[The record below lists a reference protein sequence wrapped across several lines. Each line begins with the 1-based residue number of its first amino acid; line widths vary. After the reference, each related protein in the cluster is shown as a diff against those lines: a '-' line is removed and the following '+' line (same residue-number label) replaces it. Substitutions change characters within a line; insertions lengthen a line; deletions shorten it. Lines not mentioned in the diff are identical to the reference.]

1 MATQE
6 ELKKALS
13 LISLEWGRQNNRFDK
28 RSNFIYR
35 VETVD
40 EGLQKAREMAIDE
53 NYVLQRW
60 YNYQTSI
67 YCEGLFVK
75 YGAQKEKQLYN
86 HDIDIYINEIPY
98 DVKLTVYPAKLKRSG
113 EILNLHNRDDKNTLI
128 RWMYANQ
135 SQEGRK
141 HLKNRMFIVCNGEN
155 TYQNLALKSDFDII
169 ETRIS
174 GYFHFLENNE
184 PNKLVIQDAGQEYEV
199 YSDIISIEK

>member
-1 MATQE
+1 M
-6 ELKKALS
+6 KIMFCIDGIIIKP
-13 LISLEWGRQNNRFDK
+13 RF
-28 RSNFIYR
+28 
-35 VETVD
+35 T
-40 EGLQKAREMAIDE
+40 
-53 NYVLQRW
+53 
-60 YNYQTSI
+60 
-67 YCEGLFVK
+67 EGLFVK

-155 TYQNLALKSDFDII
+155 T
-169 ETRIS
+169 
-174 GYFHFLENNE
+174 
-184 PNKLVIQDAGQEYEV
+184 
-199 YSDIISIEK
+199 

>member
-1 MATQE
+1 M
-6 ELKKALS
+6 
-13 LISLEWGRQNNRFDK
+13 
-28 RSNFIYR
+28 
-35 VETVD
+35 
-40 EGLQKAREMAIDE
+40 
-53 NYVLQRW
+53 
-60 YNYQTSI
+60 
-67 YCEGLFVK
+67 FVK

>member
-13 LISLEWGRQNNRFDK
+13 LISLEWLRQNNRFDK

-40 EGLQKAREMAIDE
+40 ECLQKAREMAIDE
-53 NYVLQRW
+53 NYVLHRW

>member
-1 MATQE
+1 M
-6 ELKKALS
+6 
-13 LISLEWGRQNNRFDK
+13 
-28 RSNFIYR
+28 
-35 VETVD
+35 
-40 EGLQKAREMAIDE
+40 
-53 NYVLQRW
+53 
-60 YNYQTSI
+60 
-67 YCEGLFVK
+67 
-75 YGAQKEKQLYN
+75 
-86 HDIDIYINEIPY
+86 
-98 DVKLTVYPAKLKRSG
+98 YPAKLKRSG